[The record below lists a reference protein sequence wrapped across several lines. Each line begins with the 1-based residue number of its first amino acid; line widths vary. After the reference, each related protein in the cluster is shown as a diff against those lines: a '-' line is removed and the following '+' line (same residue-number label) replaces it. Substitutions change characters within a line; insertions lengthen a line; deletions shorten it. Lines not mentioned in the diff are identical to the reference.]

1 MKKIMLALALVAG
14 LSRVSLAQDTKQE
27 HPHQKGDK
35 TKLSLEDRAKRSAN
49 RAEKEFT
56 LTADQKTK
64 WEAATLERLKA
75 NAPLH
80 EKMKGSTTPDERKK
94 IHAEAKTNIDKFE
107 TTVKGFLT
115 AEQKTKFDAKTA
127 EIKKKREEHR
137 KKNKEEPHDI
147 DDQD

>member
-14 LSRVSLAQDTKQE
+14 LNLVSTAQEVKKE
-27 HPHQKGDK
+27 HHQKSDK
-35 TKLSLEDRAKRSAN
+35 TKMSLEDRAKRSAN
-49 RAEKEFT
+49 RAEKEFA

-94 IHAEAKTNIDKFE
+94 LHAEAKTNIDKFE

-115 AEQKTKFDAKTA
+115 ADQKAKFDAKKD
-127 EIKKKREEHR
+127 EMKKKREEHR
-137 KKNKEEPHDI
+137 KKHNEEPHEI